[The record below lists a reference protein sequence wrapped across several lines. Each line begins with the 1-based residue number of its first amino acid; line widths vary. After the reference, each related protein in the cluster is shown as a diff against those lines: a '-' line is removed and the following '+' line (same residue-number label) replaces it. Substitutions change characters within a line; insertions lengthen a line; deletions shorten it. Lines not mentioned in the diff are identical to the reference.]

1 MDTEETVILDT
12 EDQDADTGVDS
23 DTNDSSDDSTTDTS
37 TDERY
42 ENQKRRAEKA
52 ETEAKELKA
61 KLAEL
66 SGTKEPEQ
74 PKKEPVN
81 KPDSER
87 LDRMELRQEGF
98 APEVIDEIM
107 KLGGV
112 KALSNPLIKSAATE
126 MQAKHTAEQAA
137 DITDG
142 PQSQTRTKYS
152 TEDLKNMSAAEME
165 KILPHAE

>member
-23 DTNDSSDDSTTDTS
+23 DTNDSSDDST

-112 KALSNPLIKSAATE
+112 KALSNPLIKSAANE

-152 TEDLKNMSAAEME
+152 AEDLKNMSAEEME